1 MRKTLIAAAL
11 SAGFLPLHALAQS
24 NDAITVTATRFPERR
39 LEAPVGMTVI
49 SAEQISRDTARTLPE
64 LLGHL
69 GGLYTRNNSGD
80 PNLQIDLRGFGITGD
95 QNTLV
100 LLDGIRLNENDLSST
115 KLSAIPL
122 QSIER
127 IEILRGSGSVLY
139 GGGATGGTVNIITK
153 GPKPGVTEGYL
164 YGGAGDYGT
173 LEGRAAANFA
183 GTNLGMTVSGSHA
196 ESDNYRINNRV
207 RQDNVSGDL
216 RYFSGGGSL
225 ALKFGT
231 DIQRLQLP
239 GVRDQNQL
247 VSDPR
252 GATTPNDWSTR
263 DGSYATLLAR
273 HSAGAFDLAADLG
286 YRDQVATSMFNSFG
300 SFSDTRMHS
309 LVFSPRVS
317 WNGEPLGVPTN
328 LVVGADLGDW
338 DYGRRIGTDP
348 STIAMPFSTTNGS
361 QHSSAFY
368 FLYNAQVA
376 APLKLSL
383 GWRSQRVT
391 DRVIQA
397 GFGSSDQQ
405 QTHSADAGEL
415 GLQYALNS
423 AWTLFGRLGSSFRF
437 ATIDDNGLTSTGNL
451 LQPQT
456 ANNADAGVE
465 YRDRGLRLRAN
476 LYRINLNNEIYFSP
490 LVVPSG
496 GFFPGANTNLS
507 PTRREGLELAG
518 QAPLAGSLTLSGNAN
533 FQSAKFRSG
542 IYGGV
547 DATGKDV
554 PLVPSVLANLQLAWN
569 FAPGSQALAALG
581 YAGQQRYD
589 NDQANSFSQKMPAY
603 TLLDLKLSQRL
614 AQWTLSASVNNVFD
628 KAYYSYAIVNSFACT
643 TPICAYPQI
652 GRNFFVSAELPLK

>member
-1 MRKTLIAAAL
+1 
-11 SAGFLPLHALAQS
+11 
-24 NDAITVTATRFPERR
+24 
-39 LEAPVGMTVI
+39 
-49 SAEQISRDTARTLPE
+49 
-64 LLGHL
+64 
-69 GGLYTRNNSGD
+69 
-80 PNLQIDLRGFGITGD
+80 
-95 QNTLV
+95 
-100 LLDGIRLNENDLSST
+100 
-115 KLSAIPL
+115 
-122 QSIER
+122 
-127 IEILRGSGSVLY
+127 
-139 GGGATGGTVNIITK
+139 
-153 GPKPGVTEGYL
+153 
-164 YGGAGDYGT
+164 
-173 LEGRAAANFA
+173 
-183 GTNLGMTVSGSHA
+183 
-196 ESDNYRINNRV
+196 
-207 RQDNVSGDL
+207 
-216 RYFSGGGSL
+216 
-225 ALKFGT
+225 
-231 DIQRLQLP
+231 
-239 GVRDQNQL
+239 VRDQSQL

-252 GATTPNDWSTR
+252 GASTPGDWSTR
-263 DGSYATLLAR
+263 DGNYATLLAR

-338 DYGRRIGTDP
+338 DYGRRIGADP

-518 QAPLAGSLTLSGNAN
+518 QAPLAGSLTLSGNVN

-589 NDQANSFSQKMPAY
+589 NDQANSFPQKMPAY